1 MDFRSGNKIKIE
13 GGMSSMT
20 DLVFLLLI
28 FFIVISTMITA
39 GVNIDVP
46 KNGGKSSNKKILSIN
61 INDKNEY
68 FINKNKT
75 AITSEDIESAILKNI
90 GKDSLCQPSRLDTYP
105 PFRSFNLHVSKTLEK
120 LVYVCQASLTHTY
133 RFALSMCTLTKT
145 KKNQRFLLIFEVSR
159 GSNFRP
165 KNDLKMDPKW
175 VPKGSKIG
183 SEIEVRVGTVLGS
196 IF

>member
-1 MDFRSGNKIKIE
+1 MNFRSENKIKIE

-68 FINKNKT
+68 FINKKKQPISIEN
-75 AITSEDIESAILKNI
+75 IESAILKNI
-90 GKDSLCQPSRLDTYP
+90 GKDSIISLYGSEESSWKST
-105 PFRSFNLHVSKTLEK
+105 
-120 LVYVCQASLTHTY
+120 VYVIDIAKQNDFKISL
-133 RFALSMCTLTKT
+133 
-145 KKNQRFLLIFEVSR
+145 N
-159 GSNFRP
+159 
-165 KNDLKMDPKW
+165 
-175 VPKGSKIG
+175 GSKK
-183 SEIEVRVGTVLGS
+183 
-196 IF
+196 